1 MMQRANQLLA
11 RNLLRVARPSPTMF
25 RMVTATPVRMFGHT
39 KYQFDDEDW
48 NPSITQLSMETHA
61 TNAEELIN
69 EMPIVEVHGSVTRC
83 TGV

>member
-1 MMQRANQLLA
+1 MMQKANQIFA
-11 RNLLRVARPSPTMF
+11 RNFIRMARPSPVVL
-25 RMVTATPVRMFGHT
+25 RMVTAAPIRNFGLT
-39 KYQFDDEDW
+39 KYKFDDEDW

-69 EMPIVEVHGSVTRC
+69 NMPIVEVNGTVTRC